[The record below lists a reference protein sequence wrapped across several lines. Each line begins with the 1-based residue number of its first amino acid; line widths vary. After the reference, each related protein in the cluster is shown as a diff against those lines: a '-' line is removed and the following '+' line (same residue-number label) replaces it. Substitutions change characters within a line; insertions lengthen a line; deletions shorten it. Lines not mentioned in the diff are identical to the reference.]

1 MYTMEDFKR
10 KKIIVRVD
18 KDRLEEF
25 LGLCEDEGMLWI
37 SGNKPREYLYY
48 YHPSLGR
55 GFPGTG
61 ITACT
66 ELDSEGRLA
75 WCNIEDYKYHY
86 GIKIVGMKDFLDHLE
101 PAPHTKYK
109 ITIESDGTTT
119 TAHMEINGKQ
129 VKSTQ
134 AKLHPVDKFNFKTG
148 AEMAFGRLWEG
159 EKKIKKKEPIF
170 NHELFFKVGDRVV
183 CEYANDNYLVEG
195 KHGKIIGYTQDEF
208 LIEFDDN
215 VMGHNGNGRC
225 GSVSGR
231 KGHCWYCDQR
241 SIHHE

>member
-1 MYTMEDFKR
+1 MYTMEDFKNR
-10 KKIIVRVD
+10 KIVVRVD
-18 KDRLEEF
+18 KKYLEKF
-25 LGLCEDEGMLWI
+25 LHLCEKEGFLWENGREPISYIRWGLCFHDVAI
-37 SGNKPREYLYY
+37 ASCIDPHSNR
-48 YHPSLGR
+48 
-55 GFPGTG
+55 
-61 ITACT
+61 
-66 ELDSEGRLA
+66 RLV
-75 WCNIEDYKYHY
+75 WCGVDAYERNPK
-86 GIKIVGMKDFLDHLE
+86 IKIVGMKDFLDHLE

-183 CEYANDNYLVEG
+183 CEYADDNYLVEG
-195 KHGKIIGYTQDEF
+195 KHGKIIGFTQNEF

-231 KGHCWYCDQR
+231 RGHCWYCDQR

>member
-1 MYTMEDFKR
+1 MYTMEDFKNR
-10 KKIIVRVD
+10 KIVVRVD
-18 KDRLEEF
+18 KKYLEKF
-25 LGLCEDEGMLWI
+25 LHLCEKEGFLWENGREPI
-37 SGNKPREYLYY
+37 SYIRWGVC
-48 YHPSLGR
+48 SQDVAVA
-55 GFPGTG
+55 
-61 ITACT
+61 ACI
-66 ELDSEGRLA
+66 DCYSSRRLA
-75 WCNIEDYKYHY
+75 WCDVDTYKRDPR
-86 GIKIVGMKDFLDHLE
+86 IKIVDMKDFLDHLE

-134 AKLHPVDKFNFKTG
+134 AKLHPMDKFNFKTG

-183 CEYANDNYLVEG
+183 CEYANDNYFVGG
-195 KHGKIIGYTQDEF
+195 KHGKIIGFTQDEF

-215 VMGHNGNGRC
+215 VRGHDGNGRC

-241 SIHHE
+241 RIHHE

>member
-37 SGNKPREYLYY
+37 SGYKPRECLYWNFR
-48 YHPSLGR
+48 PSGR
-55 GFPGTG
+55 IFPGNG
-61 ITACT
+61 ITVCT
-66 ELDSEGRLA
+66 ELYSEGRLA
-75 WCNIEDYKYHY
+75 WCNIEDYKCHY
-86 GIKIVGMKDFLDHLE
+86 DIKIVGMKDFLDHLE

-170 NHELFFKVGDRVV
+170 NHEPFFKVGDRVV
-183 CEYANDNYLVEG
+183 CEYADDNYLVEG
-195 KHGKIIGYTQDEF
+195 KHGKIIGFTQNEF
-208 LIEFDDN
+208 LIEFDDY
-215 VMGHNGNGRC
+215 VKGHNGNSNYGR
-225 GSVSGR
+225 VRGR
-231 KGHCWYCDQR
+231 NGHCWYCDQR